1 MRWLAP
7 LLLLVFAC
15 GVKAPPQPPG
25 VPPARRG
32 EPLRLCP
39 GCELPAP
46 DAYPSPS
53 TEGEATPEEV
63 REGEGDSQGDAVGPV
78 DEGPDVPDPE
88 ETGEPEST
96 QGDAG

>member
-1 MRWLAP
+1 MLSRLLPLA
-7 LLLLVFAC
+7 LLMAFAC

-53 TEGEATPEEV
+53 TEGETTREQEEAAESGEETPDEPATPEE
-63 REGEGDSQGDAVGPV
+63 EAP
-78 DEGPDVPDPE
+78 EGPSPE
-88 ETGEPEST
+88 GPE
-96 QGDAG
+96 AP

>member
-1 MRWLAP
+1 MRWVLPLAF
-7 LLLLVFAC
+7 LLFAC

-46 DAYPSPS
+46 DALPSPS
-53 TEGEATPEEV
+53 TEGERTPDGEEEEGQPGVPEE
-63 REGEGDSQGDAVGPV
+63 GAP
-78 DEGPDVPDPE
+78 EGPDFDAPADSEALPE
-88 ETGEPEST
+88 PG
-96 QGDAG
+96 

>member
-1 MRWLAP
+1 MGIRLIPLVLVLA
-7 LLLLVFAC
+7 FAC

-53 TEGEATPEEV
+53 TEGDLSPSELEEEEPTAPEDAPPPPGE
-63 REGEGDSQGDAVGPV
+63 EGEPDASP
-78 DEGPDVPDPE
+78 
-88 ETGEPEST
+88 
-96 QGDAG
+96 